1 MPVTGKVKES
11 NRMIYAVIDTN
22 VLVAAAKSHKP
33 NSSTSRVL
41 SLVFSGIIQ
50 PLVCDEILEE
60 YEGILNL
67 PVLAIPEDISKTIIS
82 KFKEDGIYPGR
93 TPSSE
98 VHPDPT
104 DQIFYEICLS
114 VEDAY
119 MVTNNKKH
127 FPQKP
132 MVVTPSEM
140 LFILTET
147 GIIKEG

>member
-1 MPVTGKVKES
+1 
-11 NRMIYAVIDTN
+11 MIYAVIDTN

-33 NSSTSRVL
+33 DSSASRVL

-50 PLVCDEILEE
+50 PLVCEEILEE

-67 PVLAIPEDISKTIIS
+67 PVLAIPSEKVSAILTL
-82 KFKEDGIYPGR
+82 FKEDGINPGR
-93 TPSSE
+93 TSSHE
-98 VHPDPT
+98 DHPDLT

-127 FPQKP
+127 FPEKP
-132 MVVTPSEM
+132 IVVTPSEF
-140 LFILTET
+140 LILLEER
-147 GIIKEG
+147 GII

>member
-1 MPVTGKVKES
+1 
-11 NRMIYAVIDTN
+11 MIYAVIDTN

-33 NSSTSRVL
+33 DSSASRVL

-50 PLVCDEILEE
+50 PLVCEEILEE

-67 PVLAIPEDISKTIIS
+67 PVLAIPREKASAILT
-82 KFKEDGIYPGR
+82 KFKEDGINPGR
-93 TPSSE
+93 TPSHE
-98 VHPDPT
+98 DHPDPT

-127 FPQKP
+127 FPETP
-132 MVVTPSEM
+132 IVVTPSEF
-140 LFILTET
+140 LILLAEQ
-147 GIIKEG
+147 GIF

>member
-1 MPVTGKVKES
+1 
-11 NRMIYAVIDTN
+11 MIYAVIDTN

-33 NSSTSRVL
+33 DSSASRVL

-60 YEGILNL
+60 YEGILTL
-67 PVLAIPEDISKTIIS
+67 PILAIPEDISSAILS
-82 KFKEDGIYPGR
+82 KFKLDGINPGR
-93 TPSSE
+93 TASE
-98 VHPDPT
+98 EEHPDPT
-104 DQIFYEICLS
+104 DQVFYEISLS

-132 MVVTPSEM
+132 RVVTPSEII
-140 LFILTET
+140 LLLTEA
-147 GIIKEG
+147 GII

>member
-1 MPVTGKVKES
+1 
-11 NRMIYAVIDTN
+11 MIYAVIDTN

-33 NSSTSRVL
+33 DSSTSKIL

-67 PVLAIPEDISKTIIS
+67 PVLAIPEEISSAILS
-82 KFKEDGIYPGR
+82 KFREDGINPGR
-93 TPSSE
+93 TPSGE
-98 VHPDPT
+98 DYPDPS
-104 DQIFYEICLS
+104 DQVFYEISLS

-119 MVTNNKKH
+119 LVTNNKKH

-132 MVVTPSEM
+132 KVVTPTEM
-140 LFILTET
+140 LALLGES
-147 GIIKEG
+147 GIFPKGIQ